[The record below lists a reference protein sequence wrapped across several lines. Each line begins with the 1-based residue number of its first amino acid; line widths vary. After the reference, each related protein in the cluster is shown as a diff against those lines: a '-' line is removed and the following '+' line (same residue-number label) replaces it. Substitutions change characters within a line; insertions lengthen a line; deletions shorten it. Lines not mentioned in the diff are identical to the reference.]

1 MSWRYDPYADSIE
14 PWVHF
19 CLEDSRLPYV
29 CLIIMALSA
38 SHGEA
43 ISVPCKGLRQDLGGH
58 LSIQLG
64 VGGAIDLP
72 HAPLAEL
79 CDSKKALI

>member
-1 MSWRYDPYADSIE
+1 
-14 PWVHF
+14 
-19 CLEDSRLPYV
+19 
-29 CLIIMALSA
+29 MALSA